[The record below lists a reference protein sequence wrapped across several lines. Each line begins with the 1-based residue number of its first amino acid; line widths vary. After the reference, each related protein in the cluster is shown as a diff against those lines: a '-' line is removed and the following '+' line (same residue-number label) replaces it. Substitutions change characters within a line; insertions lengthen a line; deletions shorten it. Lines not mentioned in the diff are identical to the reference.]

1 MNLLPNKQETP
12 SVGAQGGSQNTFDSR
27 VSEDG
32 KTSAGVNDH
41 SAPSPTV
48 FNPQVSMLAPPER
61 GQPVKPEKN
70 LPIRDMLEAIRGS
83 DYATQIADVRATP
96 DDAARKKLKARLP
109 SFTASGVFNGAI
121 KGEDPD
127 IHSGLVQLDFDL
139 EHNRSA
145 FANGVESMRD
155 KLASDPYVFTAFLSP
170 SGGVKVLAR
179 IPSDNQLHRRAF
191 EGLVLYV
198 KKNYSLVADA
208 TGNPNRLCYVSHDPE
223 LRINEDAVPF
233 APAPAV
239 APVQSNKPVA
249 APTTGKEYSI
259 EEVRRALKSIPKR
272 PPYDMWVKIANAVRD
287 AVGFEAAEPLLKD
300 WSPEERP
307 GEYRA
312 KAKELD
318 RVTAGTL
325 FHKAREHGYFPETY
339 YENHSSRYYARDAND
354 AFRSY
359 TAGHAADVLRHY
371 RTPDAE
377 IDPTMFRIR
386 RQYCFDLV
394 LNVAGMARG
403 LHQING
409 ISVLVPVGPKYI
421 SPKRGEW
428 PIIHEILVGALGQD
442 QFEWFLHWLASS
454 TQSYYSQIWQPA
466 QVVAFIGPTGSCK
479 SLIQG
484 ILTAVFG
491 GREARVMQ
499 ALTGAT
505 TFNGEW
511 AEATHLVVED
521 EFAENSKRLREQVK
535 EKVKATAVNKW
546 HRIHPKGRT
555 AMSLSPF
562 WRMTISCNPVTE
574 SLAVLPILDDS
585 VANKISLLW
594 TSRLDMPMP
603 AETPDEKALLW
614 AKIES
619 EFPALIYHLLELKTV
634 PESLRDPEGR
644 FTIKAHHH
652 PTAKEQI
659 DRLTPEGELLQ
670 NIFESIAETI
680 AIEFTGT
687 AAQLLALLECQ
698 NREGQQTEK
707 SLGRNLSRYAQTHPS
722 RVKIVKKSNSHR
734 NVYEINRPYDS
745 EEFI

>member
-1 MNLLPNKQETP
+1 MRMPDLQKKSPALARKGEARKKNDFKCT
-12 SVGAQGGSQNTFDSR
+12 
-27 VSEDG
+27 
-32 KTSAGVNDH
+32 VNGEISTGFNEH

-61 GQPVKPEKN
+61 GQPAKPEKN
-70 LPIRDMLEAIRGS
+70 LPIRDMLEAIRGGN
-83 DYATQIADVRATP
+83 YATQIAGVRATP
-96 DDAARKKLKARLP
+96 DDEARKELKSRLP
-109 SFTASGVFNGAI
+109 AFTASGVFNGAI

-139 EHNRSA
+139 KHNRSE

-155 KLASDPYVFTAFLSP
+155 MLASDPYVFTAFLSP
-170 SGGVKVLAR
+170 SGGVKVFAR

-198 KKNYSLVADA
+198 NKNYSLVADA
-208 TGNPNRLCYVSHDPE
+208 TANPNRLCYVSHDPE
-223 LRINEDAVPF
+223 LRINEAAVPF

-239 APVQSNKPVA
+239 APLQSNKPVA
-249 APTTGKEYSI
+249 APTTGKKYSI
-259 EEVRRALKSIPKR
+259 EEVRRALKSIPQR

-300 WSPEERP
+300 WSPEEHP
-307 GEYRA
+307 GEYQA

-325 FHKAREHGYFPETY
+325 FHEAREHGYFPETY
-339 YENHSSRYYARDAND
+339 YENHSSRYFARDAND

-359 TAGHAADVLRHY
+359 TASHAKDVLCHY

-377 IDPTMFRIR
+377 IDRTMFRIR
-386 RQYCFDLV
+386 SQYCFDLV

-409 ISVLVPVGPKYI
+409 ICVLVPVGPKYI

-428 PIIHEILVGALGQD
+428 PTIREILFGALGQD

-454 TQSYYSQIWQPA
+454 TQSYYSQTWQPA

-521 EFAENSKRLREQVK
+521 EFAENSKRLRDQVKEQVK
-535 EKVKATAVNKW
+535 AIAVNKY
-546 HRIHPKGRT
+546 HRIHPKGQK
-555 AMSLSPF
+555 AISICPF

-574 SLAVLPILDDS
+574 SLAVLPILDNS

-594 TSRLDMPMP
+594 TSRPKMPMP
-603 AETPDEKALLW
+603 AATPDEKARLW

-619 EFPALIYHLLELKTV
+619 EFPALIYELLKLKTV
-634 PESLRDPEGR
+634 PKRLRDPEGR
-644 FTIKAHHH
+644 FTIKAHHDLK
-652 PTAKEQI
+652 AKEQI

-680 AIEFTGT
+680 AIYFTGT
-687 AAQLLALLECQ
+687 AAQLLIQLQFQYRA
-698 NREGQQTEK
+698 GQQTDK
-707 SLGRNLSRYAQTHPS
+707 SLGRHLSRYAQTHPS
-722 RVKIVKKSNSHR
+722 RVKIVKQSNSHG
-734 NVYEINRPYDS
+734 NVYEIKRPYDP
-745 EEFI
+745 EEII

>member
-12 SVGAQGGSQNTFDSR
+12 SVGAQGGSQNTLDSR
-27 VSEDG
+27 FSEDG

-41 SAPSPTV
+41 SAPSTTG

-61 GQPVKPEKN
+61 GQPAKPEKN
-70 LPIRDMLEAIRGS
+70 LPIRDMLEAIRRG
-83 DYATQIADVRATP
+83 DYATQIAEVRATP
-96 DDAARKKLKARLP
+96 DDAARKELKSRLP
-109 SFTASGVFNGAI
+109 AFTASGVFNGAI
-121 KGEDPD
+121 KGGDPN

-139 EHNRSA
+139 KDNPSA

-155 KLASDPYVFTAFLSP
+155 KLASDPHVFTAFLSP
-170 SGGVKVLAR
+170 SRGIKVLAR

-191 EGLVLYV
+191 DGLVLYV
-198 KKNYSLVADA
+198 KKEYSLVADA
-208 TGNPNRLCYVSHDPE
+208 TPNPNRLCYVSDDSG
-223 LRINEDAVPF
+223 LRINEASVPF

-239 APVQSNKPVA
+239 APVQSNKPVV
-249 APTTGKEYSI
+249 APTTGGTYSI

-272 PPYDMWVKIANAVRD
+272 PNYPEWLKIANAVRD
-287 AVGFEAAEPLLKD
+287 AVGFKAAEPLLKD

-307 GEYRA
+307 GEYCA
-312 KAKELD
+312 KAEELE

-325 FHKAREHGYFPETY
+325 FHEARQHGYFPETY
-339 YENHSSRYYARDAND
+339 YENHSSRYFARDAND

-359 TAGHAADVLRHY
+359 TASHAKDVLRHY

-377 IDPTMFRIR
+377 IADTMFRIR
-386 RQYCFDLV
+386 REYCVDLV

-421 SPKRGEW
+421 SPKKGKW
-428 PIIHEILVGALGQD
+428 PTIRKILVGALGTV
-442 QFEWFLHWLASS
+442 QFEWFSHWLASS
-454 TQSYYSQIWQPA
+454 TQSYYSQTWQPA

-479 SLIQG
+479 SLIQK

-491 GREARVMQ
+491 VREARVMQ

-511 AEATHLVVED
+511 AEATHLIVED
-521 EFAENSKRLREQVK
+521 EFAANNKGLRDQVK
-535 EKVKATAVNKW
+535 EHVKAIAVNQYQ
-546 HRIHPKGRT
+546 RIHPKGRQ
-555 AMSLSPF
+555 AMSISPF

-594 TSRLDMPMP
+594 TSRHKMPMP
-603 AETPDEKALLW
+603 AATPVEKDRLW

-619 EFPALIYHLLELKTV
+619 EFPALIYELLKLKTV
-634 PESLRDPEGR
+634 PKSLRDPEGR
-644 FTIKAHHH
+644 FTIKAYHHSK
-652 PTAKEQI
+652 AKEQI

-670 NIFESIAETI
+670 NIFESIADTG
-680 AIEFTGT
+680 AIDFTGT
-687 AAQLLALLECQ
+687 AANLLTQLELQ
-698 NREGQQTEK
+698 GRDGQQTDR
-707 SLGRNLSRYAQTHPS
+707 SLGRHLTRYAQTHPS
-722 RVKIVKKSNSHR
+722 RVKIVKQSSSHG
-734 NVYEINRPYDS
+734 NVYEINRPYDPV
-745 EEFI
+745 EFI

>member
-1 MNLLPNKQETP
+1 MNVLPNKQETP
-12 SVGAQGGSQNTFDSR
+12 GVGAQGGSQNTLDSR
-27 VSEDG
+27 LSEG
-32 KTSAGVNDH
+32 GNGY
-41 SAPSPTV
+41 SAPAPTG
-48 FNPQVSMLAPPER
+48 FNPQVSMLPLLQS
-61 GQPVKPEKN
+61 GQQAKPEKN
-70 LPIRDMLEAIRGS
+70 LPIREMLVAIRNG
-83 DYATQIADVRATP
+83 DYRSQIAEVRAAP
-96 DDAARKKLKARLP
+96 NDEARKKLKARLP
-109 SFTASGVFNGAI
+109 SFTASGVFNGI
-121 KGEDPD
+121 LKGNTPD

-139 EHNRSA
+139 KNNKSGFTEA
-145 FANGVESMRD
+145 VDAMRD

-170 SGGVKVLAR
+170 SRGIKVLAR
-179 IPSDNQLHRRAF
+179 IPAYNQLHRCAF
-191 EGLVLYV
+191 DGLVLYF
-198 KKNYSLVADA
+198 KQEYSLVADA
-208 TGNPNRLCYVSHDPE
+208 TGNLNRLCYVSHDPE
-223 LRINEDAVPF
+223 LRINEAAVPF

-249 APTTGKEYSI
+249 APTTGKRYSI

-272 PPYDMWVKIANAVRD
+272 PTYDMWVKIANAVRD
-287 AVGFEAAEPLLKD
+287 AVGLEAAEPLLKD

-312 KAKELD
+312 KAEELD

-325 FHKAREHGYFPETY
+325 FHEARKHGYFPETY

-359 TAGHAADVLRHY
+359 TVGHAKDVLRHY

-377 IDPTMFRIR
+377 IDDAMFRILHE
-386 RQYCFDLV
+386 YCVDLV

-409 ISVLVPVGPKYI
+409 VKVLVPVGPKYI
-421 SPKRGEW
+421 SSKKGKW
-428 PIIHEILVGALGQD
+428 PTICKILVGALGQD

-454 TQSYYSQIWQPA
+454 TQSYYSRTWQPA

-535 EKVKATAVNKW
+535 EQVKAIAVNQY
-546 HRIHPKGRT
+546 HRIHSKGQN
-555 AMSLSPF
+555 AMSICPF

-687 AAQLLALLECQ
+687 AAQLLAQLKRQ

-722 RVKIVKKSNSHR
+722 RVKIVKQSNSHG
-734 NVYEINRPYDS
+734 NNYKINRPYDPD
-745 EEFI
+745 EFI